1 MNPLVSIVRNW
12 SLLAC
17 AQVASSAIALVF
29 MVFISRRLGDVEFGR
44 LFLALTLT
52 TLVGVA
58 VDLGL
63 SQVMIRAIA
72 REHGLARPYLRR
84 AALVVAAA
92 GTSLYLLL
100 LGAIKVLGFTAEVQ
114 SLVGILGLLMI
125 AEGFSQILGAVFQAH
140 ERMLIPALTR
150 LAGNAFSL
158 VVVVPLIQLGQ
169 GATAV
174 AGVLVLAAALR
185 VLFQLIQ
192 LRRLDGLR
200 MSGQRAPAVDV
211 LLRGGLP
218 FLAAQT
224 LGLFVAKVDVP
235 ILGRLSGEAA
245 VGWYAASSRL
255 MEASNFVPVVLLIAM
270 FPVLSRLWVQSPSE
284 FQITVRKTL
293 HFLLILTVPVTVT
306 LFVLSQEIIGFFF
319 TLRSYAPAV
328 PILRVQAFS
337 IGLIFVDYLLTCVL
351 MAAGRERVWL
361 AIVGAA
367 CVLNP
372 ALNFVLIPAFDLSSA
387 NGAIGAAI
395 ATLITE
401 VFILV
406 CALRAMPSG
415 ILGLESA
422 RVALRAAAL
431 GIGFAAVLFA
441 GRTVGIPWVV
451 ALAVG
456 GAMYLAAAQG
466 FGLLPA
472 ELTAWVRGVVSRR
485 AVASSAGGEDAGAK
499 LPREVDAA

>member
-29 MVFISRRLGDVEFGR
+29 MVFISRRLG
-44 LFLALTLT
+44 
-52 TLVGVA
+52 
-58 VDLGL
+58 
-63 SQVMIRAIA
+63 
-72 REHGLARPYLRR
+72 
-84 AALVVAAA
+84 
-92 GTSLYLLL
+92 
-100 LGAIKVLGFTAEVQ
+100 
-114 SLVGILGLLMI
+114 
-125 AEGFSQILGAVFQAH
+125 
-140 ERMLIPALTR
+140 
-150 LAGNAFSL
+150 
-158 VVVVPLIQLGQ
+158 Q

-174 AGVLVLAAALR
+174 ASVLVLAAALR

-441 GRTVGIPWVV
+441 GRTVGIPWVL

-472 ELTAWVRGVVSRR
+472 ELTAWVRSVVSRR
-485 AVASSAGGEDAGAK
+485 AVVSSAGGEDAGAK

>member
-200 MSGQRAPAVDV
+200 ISGQRAPAVDV

-351 MAAGRERVWL
+351 MAAGRVWL
-361 AIVGAA
+361 AILGAA

-472 ELTAWVRGVVSRR
+472 EVTAWVHGVVSRR
-485 AVASSAGGEDAGAK
+485 AVVSSAGGEDAGAK

>member
-235 ILGRLSGEAA
+235 ILGRLSAGHLET
-245 VGWYAASSRL
+245 GFPW
-255 MEASNFVPVVLLIAM
+255 PV
-270 FPVLSRLWVQSPSE
+270 
-284 FQITVRKTL
+284 
-293 HFLLILTVPVTVT
+293 
-306 LFVLSQEIIGFFF
+306 
-319 TLRSYAPAV
+319 
-328 PILRVQAFS
+328 
-337 IGLIFVDYLLTCVL
+337 
-351 MAAGRERVWL
+351 
-361 AIVGAA
+361 
-367 CVLNP
+367 
-372 ALNFVLIPAFDLSSA
+372 
-387 NGAIGAAI
+387 
-395 ATLITE
+395 
-401 VFILV
+401 
-406 CALRAMPSG
+406 
-415 ILGLESA
+415 
-422 RVALRAAAL
+422 RAA
-431 GIGFAAVLFA
+431 
-441 GRTVGIPWVV
+441 
-451 ALAVG
+451 
-456 GAMYLAAAQG
+456 Q
-466 FGLLPA
+466 
-472 ELTAWVRGVVSRR
+472 
-485 AVASSAGGEDAGAK
+485 
-499 LPREVDAA
+499 

>member
-1 MNPLVSIVRNW
+1 MGDANDARAASDRQVPRDVRRRQSDVIRRRDRGRARVASVHRGRRARRLRAVGRDGPRSDGPRGRIGAATAMNPLVSIVRNW

-125 AEGFSQILGAVFQAH
+125 AEGFSQILGAVFQAR

-174 AGVLVLAAALR
+174 ASVLVLAAALR

-200 MSGQRAPAVDV
+200 MSGQR
-211 LLRGGLP
+211 
-218 FLAAQT
+218 
-224 LGLFVAKVDVP
+224 
-235 ILGRLSGEAA
+235 
-245 VGWYAASSRL
+245 
-255 MEASNFVPVVLLIAM
+255 
-270 FPVLSRLWVQSPSE
+270 
-284 FQITVRKTL
+284 
-293 HFLLILTVPVTVT
+293 
-306 LFVLSQEIIGFFF
+306 
-319 TLRSYAPAV
+319 
-328 PILRVQAFS
+328 
-337 IGLIFVDYLLTCVL
+337 
-351 MAAGRERVWL
+351 
-361 AIVGAA
+361 
-367 CVLNP
+367 
-372 ALNFVLIPAFDLSSA
+372 
-387 NGAIGAAI
+387 
-395 ATLITE
+395 
-401 VFILV
+401 
-406 CALRAMPSG
+406 
-415 ILGLESA
+415 
-422 RVALRAAAL
+422 
-431 GIGFAAVLFA
+431 
-441 GRTVGIPWVV
+441 
-451 ALAVG
+451 
-456 GAMYLAAAQG
+456 
-466 FGLLPA
+466 
-472 ELTAWVRGVVSRR
+472 
-485 AVASSAGGEDAGAK
+485 
-499 LPREVDAA
+499 

>member
-100 LGAIKVLGFTAEVQ
+100 LG
-114 SLVGILGLLMI
+114 LLMI
-125 AEGFSQILGAVFQAH
+125 AEGFSQILGAVFQSH

-174 AGVLVLAAALR
+174 ASVLVLAAALR

-361 AIVGAA
+361 AILGAA

-472 ELTAWVRGVVSRR
+472 ELTAWVHGVVSRR
-485 AVASSAGGEDAGAK
+485 AVVSSAGGEDAGAK

>member
-1 MNPLVSIVRNW
+1 
-12 SLLAC
+12 
-17 AQVASSAIALVF
+17 
-29 MVFISRRLGDVEFGR
+29 
-44 LFLALTLT
+44 
-52 TLVGVA
+52 
-58 VDLGL
+58 
-63 SQVMIRAIA
+63 
-72 REHGLARPYLRR
+72 
-84 AALVVAAA
+84 
-92 GTSLYLLL
+92 
-100 LGAIKVLGFTAEVQ
+100 
-114 SLVGILGLLMI
+114 
-125 AEGFSQILGAVFQAH
+125 
-140 ERMLIPALTR
+140 
-150 LAGNAFSL
+150 
-158 VVVVPLIQLGQ
+158 
-169 GATAV
+169 
-174 AGVLVLAAALR
+174 
-185 VLFQLIQ
+185 
-192 LRRLDGLR
+192 
-200 MSGQRAPAVDV
+200 
-211 LLRGGLP
+211 RGGLP

-293 HFLLILTVPVTVT
+293 HFL
-306 LFVLSQEIIGFFF
+306 
-319 TLRSYAPAV
+319 
-328 PILRVQAFS
+328 
-337 IGLIFVDYLLTCVL
+337 
-351 MAAGRERVWL
+351 
-361 AIVGAA
+361 
-367 CVLNP
+367 
-372 ALNFVLIPAFDLSSA
+372 LIPAFDLSSA

-472 ELTAWVRGVVSRR
+472 ELTAWVHGVV
-485 AVASSAGGEDAGAK
+485 
-499 LPREVDAA
+499 